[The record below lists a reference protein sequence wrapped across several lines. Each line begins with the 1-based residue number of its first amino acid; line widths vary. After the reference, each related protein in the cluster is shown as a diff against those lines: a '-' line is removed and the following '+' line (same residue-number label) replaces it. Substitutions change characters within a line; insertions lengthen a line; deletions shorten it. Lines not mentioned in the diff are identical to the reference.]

1 MLFQDFTR
9 MPSSEKKSFLDGIS
23 LLKSPQLILDIPHHL
38 SPWFDAANW
47 NLECSECVQIF
58 WHWLGPAVTRENNRH
73 NVRNSFTLRPTAR
86 CRAWYRWLS
95 TARTSS
101 RGKTDGCEVSSSSL
115 MAGGASDRKMPMVHT
130 PACRQK
136 TWGSHQSCPAGG
148 RAGQCPSS
156 LREALCIRSLRSVT
170 TLLLFSVL
178 GLNRATTRVTRG
190 RHGRQHWIQKMKS
203 KISVNDC

>member
-1 MLFQDFTR
+1 MCADILALTR
-9 MPSSEKKSFLDGIS
+9 SCCHQREQSSQCS
-23 LLKSPQLILDIPHHL
+23 QLVHFAPHCQPL
-38 SPWFDAANW
+38 
-47 NLECSECVQIF
+47 
-58 WHWLGPAVTRENNRH
+58 
-73 NVRNSFTLRPTAR
+73 
-86 CRAWYRWLS
+86 WYRWLS
-95 TARTSS
+95 IAGTSS

-115 MAGGASDRKMPMVHT
+115 MAGGASDRKMLIVHT

-203 KISVNDC
+203 KDEKNLPETVNTAVQSIRRKTRKQRTKKMKYLFQK

>member
-1 MLFQDFTR
+1 MALTR
-9 MPSSEKKSFLDGIS
+9 SCCHQREQSSQCSQLVHFAPHCQAPCAVS
-23 LLKSPQLILDIPHHL
+23 LAQHCRDVI
-38 SPWFDAANW
+38 
-47 NLECSECVQIF
+47 
-58 WHWLGPAVTRENNRH
+58 TREDRW
-73 NVRNSFTLRPTAR
+73 VRSKQLVPH
-86 CRAWYRWLS
+86 
-95 TARTSS
+95 
-101 RGKTDGCEVSSSSL
+101 E
-115 MAGGASDRKMPMVHT
+115 GGASDRKMPMVHT
-130 PACRQK
+130 LACRQK

-203 KISVNDC
+203 KDEKYKSITVNTAIQRLEDKGNKKNR

>member
-1 MLFQDFTR
+1 MCADILALTR
-9 MPSSEKKSFLDGIS
+9 SCCHQREQSSQCS
-23 LLKSPQLILDIPHHL
+23 QLVHFAPHCQPL
-38 SPWFDAANW
+38 
-47 NLECSECVQIF
+47 
-58 WHWLGPAVTRENNRH
+58 
-73 NVRNSFTLRPTAR
+73 
-86 CRAWYRWLS
+86 WYRWLS
-95 TARTSS
+95 TAGTSS

-115 MAGGASDRKMPMVHT
+115 MAGGASDRKMPIIHT

-203 KISVNDC
+203 KDEKHHLITVDTAVQRLEDKGHKKNR

>member
-1 MLFQDFTR
+1 M
-9 MPSSEKKSFLDGIS
+9 
-23 LLKSPQLILDIPHHL
+23 
-38 SPWFDAANW
+38 
-47 NLECSECVQIF
+47 
-58 WHWLGPAVTRENNRH
+58 
-73 NVRNSFTLRPTAR
+73 RPTAR

-95 TARTSS
+95 TAGTSS

-115 MAGGASDRKMPMVHT
+115 MAGGASDRKMPIVHT

-203 KISVNDC
+203 KVEKYQLITVNTAVQRLEYKGHKKNRYLAKCILQ